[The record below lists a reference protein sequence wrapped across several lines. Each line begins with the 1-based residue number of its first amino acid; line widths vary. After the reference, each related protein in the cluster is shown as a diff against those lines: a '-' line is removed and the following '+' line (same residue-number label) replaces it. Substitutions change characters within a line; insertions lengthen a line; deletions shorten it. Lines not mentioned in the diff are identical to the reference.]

1 MNRSK
6 TRSTW
11 LAFASLIALLCL
23 SASDDFAARTLLAD
37 LLARAPTTAGRPA
50 MSSLALEACLRR
62 TAELDRTGV
71 AVDTEVSDIDRLAAE
86 NMFLQNQIEAE
97 LPAVGD
103 YDEKGL
109 NAFQRRVIRHEEL
122 SRKFKS
128 NFPAYQ
134 ENQRAYNDAVAEFER
149 DCSNNF
155 TPADL
160 DAAKAKLG
168 IK

>member
-1 MNRSK
+1 MNL
-6 TRSTW
+6 STW
-11 LAFASLIALLCL
+11 LAFAALIVALCL
-23 SASDDFAARTLLAD
+23 SASDGFAARTLLAD
-37 LLARAPTTAGRPA
+37 LLARAPATAGQPA

-62 TAELDRTGV
+62 AAELDRTGV

-86 NMFLQNQIEAE
+86 CMFLQNQIDAE

-103 YDEKGL
+103 YDENGL

-128 NFPAYQ
+128 DFLAYQ
-134 ENQRAYNDAVAEFER
+134 EHQRAYNGAVAEFEH

-155 TPADL
+155 TTADL